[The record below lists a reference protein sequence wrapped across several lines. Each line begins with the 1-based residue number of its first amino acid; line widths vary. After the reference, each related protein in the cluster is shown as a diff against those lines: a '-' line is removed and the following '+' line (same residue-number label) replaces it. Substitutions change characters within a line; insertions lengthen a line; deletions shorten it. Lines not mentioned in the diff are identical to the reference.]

1 MDGLIVLAFL
11 VGPAAATYA
20 LRKTGLFWLPSTALL
35 TVGVLALAALYRGDG
50 GGHGLEA
57 LAAIALAYGAAYG
70 LGYGLLC
77 LVVVAVYR
85 RSLRRAPPAVELPP
99 AVVVRDEPRR

>member
-1 MDGLIVLAFL
+1 MDGLLLLALL
-11 VGPAAATYA
+11 VGPGAATYA
-20 LRKTGLFWLPSTALL
+20 LRKTRVFWLPSAALL
-35 TVGVLALAALYRGDG
+35 AMGILALGTLYRGDG
-50 GGHGLEA
+50 HDMEA

-77 LVVVAVYR
+77 LVAVAAYR
-85 RSLRRAPPAVELPP
+85 GSIRRRPPAVELPT